1 MAEMYPPY
9 SSSRS
14 YPSDDHS
21 DDNDHPSSLKD
32 SPKNESSST
41 SKPQA
46 TFLTKLYALLERPEN
61 QHMIRWDPQGEHIIV
76 ERPEQ
81 LALHVLPSIYR
92 QSRFA
97 SFSRQLNIY
106 GFMRKV
112 NLRNVDP
119 AIDDPDA
126 STWSHPTLNRHSPAE
141 VVANFKRRVPPRLP
155 KPRKRDLQEQQQ
167 IIPPPRSAI
176 PGLGPSSTSVP
187 LSIPSSGMNGSKLS
201 NHIGRSRGF
210 SAPGSFTPVSQSSSQ
225 GSPWGSSYSRSTA
238 LPPLT
243 VPSDS
248 HHMPHSSYGHH
259 PLSPSDDS
267 PTSPSYSYSSR
278 TEPLL
283 HHNYSYQDSSAGQ
296 WFSNGNS
303 TSSHNGSLSSLLNP
317 SSNSSSTIYNGQ
329 SSRPTPTINTAV
341 HSSSSYSSP
350 YSSMPLHGSDHPHS
364 ASSLSPDSHSRPPTG
379 YSVPYDDYGPTSRP
393 NSSHRQISPPSP
405 RPGTGNSTRSP
416 YHSAGNSSMI
426 VRRSRRHS
434 QVISPYP
441 SPYENGGGSPSS
453 GSLTEHQRPSSSP
466 QPEMHHGHHSTHNGH
481 YSSHHNGISSSL
493 PRVRSMVQLPSDASS
508 PSPYSYSSTQAD
520 FAYSPLPSAGS
531 ASSTSVPS
539 LTSVPSSS
547 SISSMSSM
555 HDSYGSRHSTSG
567 RPGTAASSMSVAS
580 SSSQANTPPMDGGA
594 SAYEVGISSG
604 GMGGDTAMVRGYEH
618 DYGFVSM
625 DNHELQSGYGK
636 DM

>member
-9 SSSRS
+9 NNRV
-14 YPSDDHS
+14 YA
-21 DDNDHPSSLKD
+21 DDNSDADNDQSGPTKD
-32 SPKNESSST
+32 SASPKTDSGN

-126 STWSHPTLNRHSPAE
+126 STWSHPTLNRHSPPE

-176 PGLGPSSTSVP
+176 PGLGPGSVSLSVP
-187 LSIPSSGMNGSKLS
+187 SPGMNSSKLT
-201 NHIGRSRGF
+201 NHVGRSRGF
-210 SAPGSFTPVSQSSSQ
+210 SAPGSFTPLSQSAASGGWVSN
-225 GSPWGSSYSRSTA
+225 YSRTS

-243 VPSDS
+243 VPSEP
-248 HHMPHSSYGHH
+248 HHMPHSAYGHH
-259 PLSPSDDS
+259 TLSPSEDS
-267 PTSPSYSYSSR
+267 PTSPSYNYPSR
-278 TEPLL
+278 AEPLM
-283 HHNYSYQDSSAGQ
+283 HHNYSYQDTSGSQ
-296 WFSNGNS
+296 WFPSNGNS
-303 TSSHNGSLSSLLNP
+303 STSHNSSLSSLLNP
-317 SSNSSSTIYNGQ
+317 SSNGSNAYNQ
-329 SSRPTPTINTAV
+329 NTRPTPTINTAV
-341 HSSSSYSSP
+341 HSGSSYSSP
-350 YSSMPLHGSDHPHS
+350 FSSIPLHSSEQPHS
-364 ASSLSPDSHSRPPTG
+364 ASSLSPEGHSRSQSG
-379 YSVPYDDYGPTSRP
+379 YPITYDEYASSSRP
-393 NSSHRQISPPSP
+393 NSSHRQISSPSP
-405 RPGTGNSTRSP
+405 RLSRSP
-416 YHSAGNSSMI
+416 YHSTNTSTMM
-426 VRRSRRHS
+426 VRRHRRHS
-434 QVISPYP
+434 QVMSPYP
-441 SPYENGGGSPSS
+441 SPYENGGGSSSS

-466 QPEMHHGHHSTHNGH
+466 QPEMHHGHPNTHNGH
-481 YSSHHNGISSSL
+481 YPAHHNGMPSSL
-493 PRVRSMVQLPSDASS
+493 PRARSMMQLSSDTSS
-508 PSPYSYSSTQAD
+508 PSPYSYHNAQSE
-520 FAYSPLPSAGS
+520 FAYSPLPSA
-531 ASSTSVPS
+531 SSISVPS

-547 SISSMSSM
+547 SISSMSSI
-555 HDSYGSRHSTSG
+555 HDTYSRHGTG
-567 RPGTAASSMSVAS
+567 ARPGTAASSMSVAS

-594 SAYEVGISSG
+594 STYEVSISG
-604 GMGGDTAMVRGYEH
+604 AGMGGDTAMVRGYDQ

-636 DM
+636 EM

>member
-9 SSSRS
+9 NSRA
-14 YPSDDHS
+14 YT
-21 DDNDHPSSLKD
+21 DDNSDADNDQSAPPKD
-32 SPKNESSST
+32 SASPKTDSGN

-176 PGLGPSSTSVP
+176 PGLGPSSVSLSV
-187 LSIPSSGMNGSKLS
+187 PSSGMNGAKLV
-201 NHIGRSRGF
+201 NHVGRSRGF
-210 SAPGSFTPVSQSSSQ
+210 SAPGSFNPLSQSSAP
-225 GSPWGSSYSRSTA
+225 GGWSSNYSRSA

-243 VPSDS
+243 VPSEP
-248 HHMPHSSYGHH
+248 HHMSHATYGHH
-259 PLSPSDDS
+259 SLSPSEDS
-267 PTSPSYSYSSR
+267 PSSPSYNYSSR
-278 TEPLL
+278 AEPLM
-283 HHNYSYQDSSAGQ
+283 HHNYSYQDPSASH
-296 WFSNGNS
+296 WFPSNGNS
-303 TSSHNGSLSSLLNP
+303 STSHNGSLSSLLNP
-317 SSNSSSTIYNGQ
+317 SSNGSGTVYGQ
-329 SSRPTPTINTAV
+329 NSRPTPTINTAV
-341 HSSSSYSSP
+341 HPNSGYSSP
-350 YSSMPLHGSDHPHS
+350 FSSIPLHASEQPHS
-364 ASSLSPDSHSRPPTG
+364 ASSLSPEGHSRSQSG
-379 YSVPYDDYGPTSRP
+379 YSMAYDDPRLS
-393 NSSHRQISPPSP
+393 NSS
-405 RPGTGNSTRSP
+405 RSP
-416 YHSAGNSSMI
+416 YHSTSSSSMM
-426 VRRSRRHS
+426 VRRNRRHS
-434 QVISPYP
+434 QVMSPYP
-441 SPYENGGGSPSS
+441 SPYENGGGSSSS

-466 QPEMHHGHHSTHNGH
+466 QPEMHHGHPNTHNSH
-481 YSSHHNGISSSL
+481 YSTHHNGMASSL
-493 PRVRSMVQLPSDASS
+493 PRARSMMQLSSDTSS
-508 PSPYSYSSTQAD
+508 PSPYSYHNAQPE
-520 FAYSPLPSAGS
+520 FAYSPLPS

-547 SISSMSSM
+547 SISSMSSI
-555 HDSYGSRHSTSG
+555 HDSYGSRHSTNA

-580 SSSQANTPPMDGGA
+580 SSSQANTPPMDGGGG
-594 SAYEVGISSG
+594 AYEVGISG
-604 GMGGDTAMVRGYEH
+604 AGLGGDAAMVRGYDQ

-636 DM
+636 EM